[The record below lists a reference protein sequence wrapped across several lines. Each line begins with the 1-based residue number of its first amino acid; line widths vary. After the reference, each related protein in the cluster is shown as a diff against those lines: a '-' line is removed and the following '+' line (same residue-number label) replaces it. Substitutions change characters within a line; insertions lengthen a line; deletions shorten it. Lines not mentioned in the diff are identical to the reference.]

1 MITPPHFSRKQW
13 FLLIALLISWSITGW
28 TFAGNQFTLI
38 VSIAGFLS
46 IILLAVV
53 LHYSASTPVILW
65 DDDRNLL
72 AVLHSWR
79 VVVSSACLM
88 TSIPLG
94 IDLSHAAKNVLR
106 SMSSRF
112 EDENGGEVRF
122 FIYRPVEN
130 ESTRVGM
137 MVVRSSLR
145 FFNGITKI
153 DTLSDK
159 VDADAMI
166 LESSMRAAYPHTP
179 VQRANQLDTMIA
191 TTGGANHFVQIK

>member
-1 MITPPHFSRKQW
+1 M
-13 FLLIALLISWSITGW
+13 AGLISIT
-28 TFAGNQFTLI
+28 
-38 VSIAGFLS
+38 
-46 IILLAVV
+46 LLVIV
-53 LHYSASTPVILW
+53 LHYSKSTPIILW

-79 VVVSSACLM
+79 VEVSSTCLM

-106 SMSSRF
+106 SMRSRF

-137 MVVRSSLR
+137 MVVRNSLR
-145 FFNGITKI
+145 FLNGIAKI
-153 DTLSDK
+153 DSLSDK

-179 VQRANQLDTMIA
+179 IQRANQFDAMLA
-191 TTGGANHFVQIK
+191 TSGGANHFVQIK